1 MEAIRAAVA
10 ADAVFVGD
18 VAVCNHRG
26 SNYCLEVYDQRTYMT
41 PAWGGLGF
49 GLPAA
54 VGPAAALPD
63 RQVLCITGDGGF
75 QFNIQELGTC
85 VQYGLKPVVLVFNDS
100 AWGLLQHFQ
109 KTRSNGRY
117 IASEL
122 HNPDFRQ
129 LAEAYGARGVRVE
142 SLAELIPAL
151 EVALKAETITVI
163 DVWTPMA
170 LPILPDRGVQWKS
183 NF

>member
-54 VGPAAALPD
+54 AGAAVGHRGVA
-63 RQVLCITGDGGF
+63 VVGGEIDGGG
-75 QFNIQELGTC
+75 E
-85 VQYGLKPVVLVFNDS
+85 
-100 AWGLLQHFQ
+100 
-109 KTRSNGRY
+109 R
-117 IASEL
+117 
-122 HNPDFRQ
+122 
-129 LAEAYGARGVRVE
+129 
-142 SLAELIPAL
+142 
-151 EVALKAETITVI
+151 
-163 DVWTPMA
+163 
-170 LPILPDRGVQWKS
+170 
-183 NF
+183 